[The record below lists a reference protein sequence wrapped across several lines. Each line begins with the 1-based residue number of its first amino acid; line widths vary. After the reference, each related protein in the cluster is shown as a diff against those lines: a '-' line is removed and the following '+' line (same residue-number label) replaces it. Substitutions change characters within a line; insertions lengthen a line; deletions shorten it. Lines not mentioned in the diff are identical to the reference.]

1 MKKKYRKDIFSALR
15 NQLLARIGGPDN
27 PLFVFLVFHEM
38 KASLRA
44 KYDND
49 RSSAAATVAFNAG
62 DVKLRAS
69 ITDATVVNG
78 PSLNGMSLA
87 VEKPGFFIIDYNVPK
102 KDIRFQFMSSVK
114 VADKPLNLTYIHSR
128 TDKRTI
134 LDGTLVVD
142 SENKISANYMLGTE
156 NCKLKY
162 TYVLGGLTTFEPCY
176 DLAKNSWNFAVSRKV
191 YGDDVFRAMYQTSS
205 KTLGLEWLRNSKL
218 NGNFKVLASINL
230 AEESKMPK
238 LTAESTWNFEM

>member
-1 MKKKYRKDIFSALR
+1 
-15 NQLLARIGGPDN
+15 
-27 PLFVFLVFHEM
+27 M
-38 KASLRA
+38 KASLKG

-49 RSSAAATVAFNAG
+49 KTSTAATVAFNAG
-62 DVKLRAS
+62 DVMLRAS

-78 PSLNGMSLA
+78 PSLNGLALA

-102 KDIRFQFMSSVK
+102 KDFRFQFMNSVK
-114 VADKPLNLTYIHSR
+114 VVDKPLNLTYIHCR
-128 TDKRTI
+128 GDNRTI

-142 SENKISANYMLGTE
+142 SANKISANYMLGTE

-162 TYVLGGLTTFEPCY
+162 TYVHGGLTSFEPCY
-176 DLAKNSWNFAVSRKV
+176 DFAKNSWDFAGSRKV
-191 YGDDVFRAMYQTSS
+191 YGDDVFRAVYQTSS
-205 KTLGLEWLRNSKL
+205 KNLGLEWSRNSKL
-218 NGNFKVLASINL
+218 NGNFKVSASINL

>member
-1 MKKKYRKDIFSALR
+1 
-15 NQLLARIGGPDN
+15 
-27 PLFVFLVFHEM
+27 M
-38 KASLRA
+38 KASLKG

-49 RSSAAATVAFNAG
+49 KSSAAATVAFNAG

-69 ITDATVVNG
+69 VTDATVVNG
-78 PSLNGMSLA
+78 PSLNGLALA
-87 VEKPGFFIIDYNVPK
+87 VEKPGFFIIDFNVPK

-128 TDKRTI
+128 RDNRTI

-142 SENKISANYMLGTE
+142 SANKVSANYMLGTE

-162 TYVLGGLTTFEPCY
+162 TYVHGGLTTFEPCY
-176 DLAKNSWNFAVSRKV
+176 DLAKKSWIFAASRKV

-205 KTLGLEWLRNSKL
+205 KNLGLEWSRNSKL
-218 NGNFKVLASINL
+218 NMNFKVSASINL

-238 LTAESTWNFEM
+238 LTAESTWNFEV

>member
-1 MKKKYRKDIFSALR
+1 
-15 NQLLARIGGPDN
+15 
-27 PLFVFLVFHEM
+27 M
-38 KASLRA
+38 KASLKG

-49 RSSAAATVAFNAG
+49 KSSTAATVAFNAG

-78 PSLNGMSLA
+78 PSLNGLALA

-102 KDIRFQFMSSVK
+102 KDFRFQFMNSVK
-114 VADKPLNLTYIHSR
+114 VVDKPLNLTYIHCR
-128 TDKRTI
+128 GDNRTI

-142 SENKISANYMLGTE
+142 SANKISANYMLGTG

-162 TYVLGGLTTFEPCY
+162 TYVHGGLTSFEQCY
-176 DLAKNSWNFAVSRKV
+176 DFAKNSWDFAGSRKV
-191 YGDDVFRAMYQTSS
+191 YGDDVFRAVYQTSS
-205 KTLGLEWLRNSKL
+205 KNLGLEWSRNSKL
-218 NGNFKVLASINL
+218 NGNFKVSASINL